1 MIESALGHKPKMP
14 KGMKDER
21 KHGIAHTHIEHH
33 HDGSHKITH
42 HYIKPGVGPTEHGAQ
57 DLESL
62 HDHLE
67 EMLGGK
73 PSAEELAE
81 HERGEE

>member
-1 MIESALGHKPKMP
+1 MYDTAAIEGLAHKPKMP
-14 KGMKDER
+14 RGMKDQR
-21 KHGIAHTHIEHH
+21 KHGIHRSEIEHL
-33 HDGSHKITH
+33 HDGTHEITH
-42 HYIKPGVGPTEHGAQ
+42 HYIKHGVGPTKHSVPNMEA
-57 DLESL
+57 L

-81 HERGEE
+81 R